1 MAKVK
6 GTNNKT
12 TFGKRKG
19 GKPVKGYNKHN
30 SKSTYHKRNASRQN
44 G

>member
-1 MAKVK
+1 MAKTK
-6 GTNNKT
+6 GNSNKT

-19 GKPVKGYNKHN
+19 GTAKKSYNKHTP
-30 SKSTYHKRNASRQN
+30 KPKISRGQ